1 MQYQTIVDN
10 ETPERKEYITRK
22 HRFENL
28 WPAPED
34 LSTIAKAIIDTPNVE
49 IAKAVSDWI
58 DLKITAPQNERK
70 SYRDNSI
77 LLEQRFNTQ
86 WARELLIEKIL
97 FRSLIKL
104 AASLN
109 MTNEDIDTALERLKS
124 HFFNM
129 PPDSLPKTGADYM
142 AQIILVLT
150 NQEA

>member
-70 SYRDNSI
+70 SYRVAYRKNPI
-77 LLEQRFNTQ
+77 L
-86 WARELLIEKIL
+86 
-97 FRSLIKL
+97 
-104 AASLN
+104 
-109 MTNEDIDTALERLKS
+109 
-124 HFFNM
+124 
-129 PPDSLPKTGADYM
+129 
-142 AQIILVLT
+142 
-150 NQEA
+150 